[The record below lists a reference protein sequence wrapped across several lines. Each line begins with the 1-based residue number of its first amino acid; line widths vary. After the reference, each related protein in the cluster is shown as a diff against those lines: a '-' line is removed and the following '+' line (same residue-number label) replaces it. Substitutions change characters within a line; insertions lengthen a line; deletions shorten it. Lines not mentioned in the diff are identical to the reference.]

1 MRVGKG
7 DQSLWTYGDMS
18 TYSNVQVLTSV
29 IQLPWKKIK
38 TLFLKQI
45 SFFPQEIYYSV
56 VV

>member
-7 DQSLWTYGDMS
+7 DQPLWTYGDMS